1 MNFMAPAVSSDLG
14 DSTASGRDTT
24 TYPQLLS
31 LAHEADLTKVATQL
45 LQAPTEDNGRLA
57 VVKAEV
63 TTSRGVFEALG
74 DASPESVEDF
84 LVPHLIRVAETRAK
98 ARAFRDAVG
107 IGVVSQEEISGSSFP
122 PVSHSPGL
130 GERGNGRSSAPPQR
144 SRFQRQNGNGHPRDQ
159 RRGSDR
165 NPDCRDTVAANTGP
179 MSEAQRRYLFRL
191 MAAQGVTGEAA
202 HESLKSLFRVGNLA
216 QVNKVDAIRAI
227 DQLLREAGPGNGHGH
242 TVH

>member
-1 MNFMAPAVSSDLG
+1 MNFMAPAVASDLG
-14 DSTASGRDTT
+14 DPASGRNMT
-24 TYPQLLS
+24 TYPQLLA
-31 LAHEADLTKVATQL
+31 LVHEADLTKVSTQL
-45 LQAPTEDNGRLA
+45 LQTPTDENGRLA
-57 VVKAEV
+57 IVKAEV
-63 TTSRGVFEALG
+63 TTSRGVFEGLG

-84 LVPHLIRVAETRAK
+84 LLPHLIRVAETRAK

-122 PVSHSPGL
+122 PAVASPGL
-130 GERGNGRSSAPPQR
+130 GGRGNGHPQGPPQR
-144 SRFQRQNGNGHPRDQ
+144 SRFARQNGNRRPRDE
-159 RRGSDR
+159 RRGADR
-165 NPDCRDTVAANTGP
+165 NPDRRDTVAANTGP

-216 QVNKVDAIRAI
+216 QVNKMDATRAN
-227 DQLLREAGPGNGHGH
+227 DQLLQDTGPGNGHGH